1 MNEILHLYKKRLVKE
16 AVIRSLICGLVAA
29 LAALA
34 VCSVVFWFTDFKLV
48 WIGAIAF
55 VAVLGGATPIFY
67 FAHFRPTDMQTA
79 KRIDKAMGLD
89 ERMVTLLEFK
99 DSQETLACAQ
109 RANTVSVLRNFGTS
123 GAKRIA
129 LKVFSAALV
138 VSLSAVAVL
147 GLGTTTVSAL
157 AAADVLPSGA
167 DLLRGE
173 EALPTAYTIRYTVQG
188 EGIIFG
194 VNSETDESGAVV
206 YTQTVLAGE
215 DAKAVWA
222 IPGEKEG
229 EEYFF
234 AGWSDGSG
242 DPYRAD
248 KAISEDLFLV
258 ATFLPIDGSEFE
270 PETDMT
276 DQFPAFCPMTMTAT
290 VSLHPAIP
298 ATTTAR
304 KRTKATVTAAATATR
319 AAAAP
324 IPPTRSTTAR
334 PITAGRTMKTQTL
347 KRRANPR
354 ACPATLRGS
363 SEIIR
368 ISSADN

>member
-48 WIGAIAF
+48 WIGAIVF

-222 IPGEKEG
+222 IPGEKDG

-276 DQFPAFCPMTMTAT
+276 DQFPGPLTNGDDGDG
-290 VSLHPAIP
+290 IP
-298 ATTTAR
+298 TPGDPSDNDG
-304 KRTKATVTAAATATR
+304 KEEDEGDGDG
-319 AAAAP
+319 
-324 IPPTRSTTAR
+324 S
-334 PITAGRTMKTQTL
+334 GDS
-347 KRRANPR
+347 NEGG
-354 ACPATLRGS
+354 GS
-363 SEIIR
+363 SNPAYQVNDGKTDYGGSNYENANAEAQGESEGLPGDLAGIIGDYSDIIGR
-368 ISSADN
+368 